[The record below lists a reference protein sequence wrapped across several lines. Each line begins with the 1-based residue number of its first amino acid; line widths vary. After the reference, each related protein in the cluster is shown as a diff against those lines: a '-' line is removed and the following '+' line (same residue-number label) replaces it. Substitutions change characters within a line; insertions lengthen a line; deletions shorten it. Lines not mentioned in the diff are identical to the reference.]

1 MALSRTRTAVL
12 TALTTAVAVALLAF
26 GWAGASQAQ
35 RLQAPSA
42 QAAAKLV
49 AVKDD
54 FFSPRSTSTSSGRVT
69 FVWRGSSVHNV
80 VFTRAPG
87 SKGALVR
94 AQKQRQLHAPVE
106 AARHLLVSLHS
117 PFGHDGQDSPVLIGR
132 ARRRR

>member
-87 SKGALVR
+87 SK
-94 AQKQRQLHAPVE
+94 
-106 AARHLLVSLHS
+106 ARSCGLRSSGSCTRRL
-117 PFGHDGQDSPVLIGR
+117 
-132 ARRRR
+132 RRRGTYSFLCTVHSGMTGKIRRF